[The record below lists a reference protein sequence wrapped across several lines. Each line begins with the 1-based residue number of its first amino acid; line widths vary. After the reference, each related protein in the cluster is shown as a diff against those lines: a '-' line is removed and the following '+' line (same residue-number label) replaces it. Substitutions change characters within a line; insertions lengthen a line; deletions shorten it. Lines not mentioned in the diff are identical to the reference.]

1 MSSKEVF
8 DVKARLITLNKAQG
22 NVYRAILH
30 APQIAERAKPMQ
42 FVNVMVRE
50 EGAPLL
56 RRPFGLSAIDSETG
70 AIEITWA
77 VVGLGTRIMSEW
89 APGQTVSVLGPLGN
103 GMDMSKLDHQS
114 NLVLIAGGTGLAP
127 LLPLASIA
135 RKNNT
140 DVSLFYGAKSASQLM
155 DTACLKNKGCQVFL
169 ATEDGSEG
177 VKGLATDL
185 LKEHL
190 LPLEPGHCQAGD
202 TTGIA
207 CGPKP
212 MLKQVKQIFKKTGV
226 PLFVSLEER
235 MACGYGL
242 CQGCATRASGLSRE
256 GYYHVCTDGPVFLA
270 DNVDLESE

>member
-1 MSSKEVF
+1 MSSREVF
-8 DVKARLITLNKAQG
+8 DVKARLASLNKVQG
-22 NVYRAILH
+22 NVYTAVLH
-30 APQIAERAKPMQ
+30 APQIAAKAKPMQ

-50 EGAPLL
+50 EAGPLL

-77 VVGLGTRIMSEW
+77 VVGLGTRIMSQW
-89 APGQTVSVLGPLGN
+89 TPGQIVSVLGPLGN
-103 GMDMSKLDHQS
+103 GMDMSKLECKS
-114 NLVLIAGGTGLAP
+114 KLVLIAGGTGLAP

-140 DVSLFYGAKSASQLM
+140 DVLAFYGAKSASQLM
-155 DTACLKNKGCQVFL
+155 DTSCLKNKGCQVFL

-177 VKGLATDL
+177 VKGLATDFI
-185 LKEHL
+185 KTHL
-190 LPLEPGHCQAGD
+190 LPLGRGNCRAED
-202 TTGIA
+202 TAAIA

-212 MLKQVKQIFKKTGV
+212 MLKQTKRIFTKIGV

-242 CQGCATRASGLSRE
+242 CQGCAVKASGLSKE

-270 DNVDLESE
+270 DDVDLESE

>member
-1 MSSKEVF
+1 MSSREVF
-8 DVKARLITLNKAQG
+8 DVKARLISIDKAQG
-22 NVYRAILH
+22 NVYKAILH
-30 APQIAERAKPMQ
+30 APEIAAEAKPMQ

-89 APGQTVSVLGPLGN
+89 TPGQTVNVLGPLGN
-103 GMDMSKLDHQS
+103 GMDMSKLECRS

-135 RKNNT
+135 RKKGT
-140 DVSLFYGAKSASQLM
+140 DVLLFYGVKSASQLM
-155 DTACLKNKGCQVFL
+155 DTACLRNKGCQVFL

-190 LPLEPGHCQAGD
+190 LPLGQSHCRAED
-202 TTGIA
+202 TAAIA

-212 MLKQVKQIFKKTGV
+212 MLKQVKQIFRKVGA
-226 PLFVSLEER
+226 PLFISLEER

-242 CQGCATRASGLSRE
+242 CQGCAARASGASKE